1 LLLFFWI
8 LIFKFLCR
16 AGYLIVEKI
25 FEEPLLDY
33 DIAFKDDLTKVI
45 KFAFFCWAWAVDL
58 M

>member
-1 LLLFFWI
+1 MS
-8 LIFKFLCR
+8 R

-33 DIAFKDDLTKVI
+33 DIAFKDDLTKVR
-45 KFAFFCWAWAVDL
+45 KFAILCWAWVADL